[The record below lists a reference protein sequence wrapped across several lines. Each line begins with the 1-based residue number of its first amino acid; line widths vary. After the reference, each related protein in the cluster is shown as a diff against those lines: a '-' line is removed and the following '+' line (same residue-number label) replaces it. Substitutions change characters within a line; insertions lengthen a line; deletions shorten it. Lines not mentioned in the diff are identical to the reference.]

1 MSIELG
7 DEKNL
12 KTKTMDQKEEKFV
25 ITRSSN
31 STIFIT
37 ACVIFIIINNT
48 SQPEVF
54 DSSGDN
60 AISEMKEVADMGQM
74 RWLRFSCMWKKTAGW
89 ILYLQ
94 VSMIALKIP
103 ILKVDPIQI
112 LIQLPFL
119 QWWIRSYK
127 KEILAQGN

>member
-1 MSIELG
+1 
-7 DEKNL
+7 
-12 KTKTMDQKEEKFV
+12 
-25 ITRSSN
+25 
-31 STIFIT
+31 
-37 ACVIFIIINNT
+37 
-48 SQPEVF
+48 
-54 DSSGDN
+54 
-60 AISEMKEVADMGQM
+60 MKEVADMGQM

-119 QWWIRSYK
+119 QWWIGSYK
-127 KEILAQGN
+127 RDPSARELIEEGAIIPTQDIKFDDITYVNKEYEKRIFT

>member
-1 MSIELG
+1 
-7 DEKNL
+7 
-12 KTKTMDQKEEKFV
+12 
-25 ITRSSN
+25 
-31 STIFIT
+31 
-37 ACVIFIIINNT
+37 
-48 SQPEVF
+48 
-54 DSSGDN
+54 
-60 AISEMKEVADMGQM
+60 MKEVADMGQM

-127 KEILAQGN
+127 RDPSARELIEEGAIIPTQDIKFDDITYVNKEYEKRIIYMNQLCSMIMRIEDLILDYSAMIIITIYSFR

>member
-1 MSIELG
+1 
-7 DEKNL
+7 
-12 KTKTMDQKEEKFV
+12 
-25 ITRSSN
+25 
-31 STIFIT
+31 
-37 ACVIFIIINNT
+37 
-48 SQPEVF
+48 
-54 DSSGDN
+54 
-60 AISEMKEVADMGQM
+60 MKEVADMGQM

-127 KEILAQGN
+127 RDPSARELIEEGAIIPTQDIKFDDITYVNKEYEKRIIYMNQLCSMIMRIEDLILDYSTMIIITIYSFR